1 MTAHHDKLVYGKL
14 SRMQSELSDEEIENA
29 VAFLNKTNVDVAEK
43 SRSGEEKQKIAGRK
57 NTKIAQKK

>member
-1 MTAHHDKLVYGKL
+1 MRKYINGEYTD
-14 SRMQSELSDEEIENA
+14 MSDEEIENA